1 MIALVTAPDVVFWVC
16 GPLTVLGAIGLVAF
30 RKAVYSALSLA
41 FLMINLAAVYAA
53 MEAPFMAAAQII
65 VYTGAI
71 MMLFLFVLMLVGV
84 DHPDSFVETI
94 RAHGVFAV
102 LAGLGTLGLLIFG
115 IGSAVVG
122 DAQGLAEAN
131 GKYGGN
137 IESLAALIFG
147 RYVFAFE
154 LTSALL
160 ITAAVGAM
168 VLARQARMGARV
180 TQKDLAAR
188 RMKAYA
194 THGKH
199 PGSLPNSGV
208 VALHDSIGTPALLPD
223 GSIAPESV
231 SRVLSERDAT
241 VDSPELS
248 KTTAQLFARLDAAAD
263 EKGDQA

>member
-1 MIALVTAPDVVFWVC
+1 MTDVVFWIC
-16 GPLTVLGAIGLVAF
+16 GPLMVAGAIGLVVF

-84 DHPDSFVETI
+84 DRPDSFVETI
-94 RAHGVFAV
+94 RAHGV
-102 LAGLGTLGLLIFG
+102 LAALAALGTLGLLVFG
-115 IGSAVVG
+115 VGSAIVG
-122 DAQGLAEAN
+122 NAQGLAEAN
-131 GKYGGN
+131 AKDGGN
-137 IESLAALIFG
+137 VEGLAALIFG

-168 VLARQARMGARV
+168 VLARSARLGAKV
-180 TQKDLAAR
+180 TQKDLAER
-188 RMKAYA
+188 RIRAYA
-194 THGKH
+194 TAGTH

-248 KTTAQLFARLDAAAD
+248 KVTARLFARLGAD
-263 EKGDQA
+263 EKGGQA

>member
-1 MIALVTAPDVVFWVC
+1 MIDLADVVFWVC
-16 GPLTVLGAIGLVAF
+16 GPLMVCGAVGLVAF

-53 MEAPFMAAAQII
+53 MEAPFMAAAQVI

-84 DHPDSFVETI
+84 DRPDSFVETI
-94 RAHGVFAV
+94 RAHGVIAG
-102 LAGLGTLGLLIFG
+102 LAALGTLGLLVFG
-115 IGSAVVG
+115 VGSAIVG
-122 DAQGLAEAN
+122 DPQGLAEAN
-131 GKYGGN
+131 GQYGGN

-180 TQKDLAAR
+180 TQKDFAER
-188 RMKAYA
+188 RMRAYA
-194 THGKH
+194 TSGTH

-208 VALHDSIGTPALLPD
+208 VALNDSIGTPALLPD
-223 GSIAPESV
+223 GSVAPESV
-231 SRVLSERDAT
+231 SRVLSERDAI
-241 VDSPELS
+241 VDSPALS
-248 KTTAQLFARLDAAAD
+248 QATAQVFTRLEAAAG